1 MRRLLVLLVGAALAA
16 GVGIAAAISPARA
29 PGPQPDGTA
38 FTPEGWQV
46 TPAGEQT
53 DLGSNP
59 VALAVSPDGSQF
71 LATNAGYRNQ
81 SIQAIDAST
90 GVVTQTIG
98 TTNTG
103 WAHTRGYYAGLTY
116 SPDGAGAYA
125 SDGPEDGVHVFSI
138 DAGVLTEQPEITFAR
153 HSWPAGVAVSQDGAR
168 AYVAANLADELLVVD
183 LSTGETVATASVGHR
198 PFAVVL
204 NHTGTLAFV
213 SNWGGNTVSV
223 VRTDTSRVVDA
234 IRVAL
239 HPSALALNPSNEELY
254 VANTD
259 SDTVSVIDTATSR
272 VLRRIDLHPY
282 AGASIG
288 ASPNALA
295 VSSDGSTLYVANA
308 GNNDVAVVELASP
321 GSTVNDDRVAGLI
334 PTGWYPS
341 AVALDGSESTLLV
354 LNMYGLGT
362 GPVSPKQYIGAQMQ
376 GTLSRIPIPTPGE
389 RDAYTAQVAE
399 NDRFLLPP
407 SPLIGNPIPSQPGDT
422 SPITHV
428 IYVLKENRTYDQVLG
443 DLKRGNG
450 DPSYEMFPA
459 SVTPNQHRLAMRFV
473 TLDNFYTDGAVSA
486 DGWAWS
492 TEAYANS
499 YVEKN
504 WPPNYGI
511 YGHLYDFG
519 GFGSDETAGLAGRPG
534 NSFIWDRLAQA
545 GISYRNYGFFV
556 NADAVV
562 PTSMPN
568 LRGHTDPAY
577 PGWDLGIPD
586 QVRIAEWLKEFAA
599 DQKCGCLP
607 TVEFVYLPQDHTKG
621 TASSAPQPSS
631 MVADN
636 DYALGRLVDAVSHS
650 QFWPTTA
657 IFVVEDDAQDGPDH
671 VSGHRTIAQVISP
684 YTQMGS
690 VDSTFYSTASMLRS
704 MELIV
709 GVPPLTQFDA
719 TATPMYNSFT
729 STPNLHPYDAVVPQQ
744 RLDAL
749 NPPWAPMAKIS
760 SRMDWSSPDASSED
774 LLTRAIWK
782 AVMGRMPMP

>member
-1 MRRLLVLLVGAALAA
+1 VVALAVS
-16 GVGIAAAISPARA
+16 VGIAGAESPAPA

-38 FTPEGWQV
+38 ITPEGWHV
-46 TPAGEQT
+46 TPAGEQS

-71 LATNAGYRNQ
+71 IVTNAGYRKQ

-90 GVVTQTIG
+90 GAVTQTIG

-103 WAHTRGYYAGLTY
+103 WAHTRGYYAGVAY
-116 SPDGAGAYA
+116 SPDGASAYA
-125 SDGPEDGVHVFSI
+125 SDGPEDGIHVFSV
-138 DAGVLTEQPEITFAR
+138 DAGALTEQPEIAFTR
-153 HSWPAGVAVSQDGAR
+153 HSWPAGIAVSDDGSR
-168 AYVAANLADELLVVD
+168 AYIAANMADELLVVD
-183 LSTGETVATASVGHR
+183 LSTGETAATASVGHR
-198 PFAVVL
+198 PFGVAL
-204 NHTGTLAFV
+204 NHAGSLAFV
-213 SNWGGNTVSV
+213 TNWGGNTVSV
-223 VRTDTSRVVDA
+223 VRTKTARVVDT
-234 IRVAL
+234 IRVGL
-239 HPSALALNPSNEELY
+239 HPSALALSPTSDELY

-259 SDTVSVIDTATSR
+259 SDTVSVIDTATSL
-272 VLRRIDLHPY
+272 VLREIDLRPY
-282 AGASIG
+282 AGARIG
-288 ASPNALA
+288 TSPNGLA
-295 VSSDGSTLYVANA
+295 VSPDGSTLYVANA
-308 GNNDVAVVELASP
+308 GNNDVAVVKLAP
-321 GSTVNDDRVAGLI
+321 LGSTVSLDRVTGLI

-341 AVALDGSESTLLV
+341 AVALDGTGSTLLV
-354 LNMYGLGT
+354 LNMHGLGT

-376 GTLSRIPIPTPGE
+376 GTLSRIPVPNPGQLA
-389 RDAYTAQVAE
+389 AYTAQVSE
-399 NDRFLLPP
+399 NDRFVLPP
-407 SPLIGNPIPSQPGDT
+407 SPVIGNPIPSQPGDT
-422 SPITHV
+422 SPIKHV

-459 SVTPNQHRLAMRFV
+459 SVTPNQHRLARRFV

-519 GFGSDETAGLAGRPG
+519 GFGSDETAGLPGRPG
-534 NSFIWDRLAQA
+534 NSFLWDRLAQA
-545 GISYRNYGFFV
+545 GISYRNYGYFV
-556 NADAVV
+556 NGDAVV
-562 PTSMPN
+562 PKSMPN
-568 LRGHTDPAY
+568 LRGHTDHDY

-586 QVRIAEWLKEFAA
+586 QVRIAEWLKGFAA

-636 DYALGRLVDAVSHS
+636 DYALGQLVDAVSHS
-650 QFWPTTA
+650 QFWSSTA

-684 YTQMGS
+684 YTQTGT

-704 MELIV
+704 IELIL

-719 TATPMYNSFT
+719 TATPMYVSFV
-729 STPNLHPYDAVVPQQ
+729 STPNLQPYDAVVPQQ
-744 RLDAL
+744 RLDAI
-749 NPPWAPMAKIS
+749 NAPWAPMARIS

-782 AVMGRMPMP
+782 AVMGRRPMP